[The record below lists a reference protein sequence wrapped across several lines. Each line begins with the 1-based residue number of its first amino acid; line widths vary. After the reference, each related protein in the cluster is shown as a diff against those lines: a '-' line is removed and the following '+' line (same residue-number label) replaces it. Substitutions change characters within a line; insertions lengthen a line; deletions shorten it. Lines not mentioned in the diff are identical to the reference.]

1 MPFEPF
7 IMNVLYKIL
16 NFENFNL
23 MELAFSLILTITAAC
38 IIGYRL
44 KINRGKFILTACIFV
59 GVSSSLYTLFF
70 YQDTGHFW
78 ADVGVVL
85 LPMILLVGIIGTLLI
100 FRDDTELLD
109 LRMLVV
115 VWCIWGSAFVGTLAA
130 LQMNLFYIITLLLIL
145 SIKIYLHHY
154 YDRFYR

>member
-7 IMNVLYKIL
+7 IMNVLYI
-16 NFENFNL
+16 ENFNL

-44 KINRGKFILTACIFV
+44 KINRGKFILTACIIV
-59 GVSSSLYTLFF
+59 GMLSSLYTLLF
-70 YQDTGHFW
+70 YQDTGHFLV
-78 ADVGVVL
+78 DMGVVL

-100 FRDDTELLD
+100 FRDDTELVD

-115 VWCIWGSAFVGTLAA
+115 IWCIWGSAFMGTLAA

-145 SIKIYLHHY
+145 YIKIFLYKY
-154 YDRFYR
+154 YDPSHTRNLN